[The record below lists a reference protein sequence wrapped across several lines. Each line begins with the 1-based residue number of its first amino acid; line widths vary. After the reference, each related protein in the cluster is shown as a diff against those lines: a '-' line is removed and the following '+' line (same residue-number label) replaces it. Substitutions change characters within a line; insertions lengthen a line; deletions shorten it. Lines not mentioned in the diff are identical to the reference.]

1 MTDYAYLSWTTVARL
16 PQVDLVICCV
26 L

>member
-16 PQVDLVICCV
+16 PQVDLVISCV